1 MQDDKKR
8 MSVWVTP
15 EDRQAMKLIARHL
28 GLGSESAA
36 LRYAVLQVARDIERE
51 ELRNVRMGVPA

>member
-15 EDRQAMKLIARHL
+15 EDREAMKVIARHL

-36 LRYAVLQVARDIERE
+36 LRYAVLQVAREIDRDMQ
-51 ELRNVRMGVPA
+51 RVQVGATT

>member
-15 EDRQAMKLIARHL
+15 EDREAMKIIARHL

-36 LRYAVLQVARDIERE
+36 LRYAVLQVAREIKAKEQ
-51 ELRNVRMGVPA
+51 AA